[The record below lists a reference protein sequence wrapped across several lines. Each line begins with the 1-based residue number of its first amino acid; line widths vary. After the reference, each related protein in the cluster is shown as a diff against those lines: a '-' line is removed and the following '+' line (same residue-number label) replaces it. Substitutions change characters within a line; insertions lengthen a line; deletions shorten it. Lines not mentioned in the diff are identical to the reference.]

1 MTDLAQGQAVS
12 AGSRSKPVEHPPTAA
27 AAAAG
32 SGRATAR
39 AVLDGALR
47 GVALTAVERRF
58 LTRLTQW
65 DKRTATTV
73 AALIARARQGGRR
86 EALTGGSAN
95 GARGALD
102 AFAYRTSGAASAGCW
117 DCANLS
123 SGLCAEHA
131 RDADRAHAFAEL
143 AAVCPGGAP
152 HAALH
157 RLDPAADFGSGP
169 RSPRSGAQPACSG
182 PPPPPHASAAPVP
195 PPLRGAEPRG
205 SASICGRWRRGT
217 GRCGR
222 GGSRRRRRRPSGR
235 RAAGP
240 RAGGR
245 TWPASAR

>member
-1 MTDLAQGQAVS
+1 MTDLAQGQAGTPGRTVPS
-12 AGSRSKPVEHPPTAA
+12 PSSIRPRPP

-47 GVALTAVERRF
+47 GVALSTVERRF

-73 AALIARARQGGRR
+73 AALISRARQSGRR
-86 EALTGGSAN
+86 EGELTAAQRELVLEALS
-95 GARGALD
+95 D

-131 RDADRAHAFAEL
+131 MDADRAHAFAEV
-143 AAVCPGGAP
+143 AAVLSGDAP

-157 RLDPAADFGSGP
+157 RLDPVADF
-169 RSPRSGAQPACSG
+169 RQ
-182 PPPPPHASAAPVP
+182 
-195 PPLRGAEPRG
+195 
-205 SASICGRWRRGT
+205 
-217 GRCGR
+217 
-222 GGSRRRRRRPSGR
+222 
-235 RAAGP
+235 RAAV
-240 RAGGR
+240 
-245 TWPASAR
+245 AS